1 MIIVSMV
8 SLVRVKQDDEQGIFE
23 AVRRSLEIIG
33 GIDDI
38 VNPGDL
44 VLINP
49 NLVAVP
55 AGRLSGAITRWEVCK
70 AIADLVKEKGG
81 RPVIAESSAAGVDTE
96 KVIEAGEYAQ
106 LRERGYEVVDL
117 KPTPPAKIPVP
128 EGHKVFSELGSWELV
143 QKADVIISVPVM
155 KTHDQTEVTLSMKNL
170 KGLIDDAQKKA
181 FHKNGLLEGVVD
193 LMTALKPSLTVFDAT
208 VCQEG
213 MGPIFGTPVPM
224 GLILASKDLVAADA
238 VGGRIMGY
246 EPKDVMITVRA
257 AFRGIGE
264 MDLEKIEVRGDATI
278 SEVERRFKRS
288 SETIMEGVPPFELM
302 MDEGACTG
310 CRNTVISAIMDLK
323 DQSLE
328 GNLEGK
334 YVIAGPLNEN
344 LLPPGAEK
352 ENTILVGICT
362 KHLENRGT
370 YVQGC
375 PPNNIFV
382 VRAVVGEGQKIERRY
397 ATEEGADDQA
407 KEALL
412 KGKRRGKNEGSC
424 CH

>member
-1 MIIVSMV
+1 MSLV
-8 SLVRVKQDDEQGIFE
+8 SLVRVRQDDEQGIYE
-23 AVRRSLEIIG
+23 AVRRSLDIIG
-33 GIDDI
+33 GIEDI
-38 VNPGDL
+38 VNPGNL

-55 AGRLSGAITRWEVCK
+55 TDRFSGAITRWEVCK

-106 LRERGYEVVDL
+106 LREQGYDVVDL
-117 KPTPPAKIPVP
+117 KTTPGTKIPVP
-128 EGHKVFSELGSWELV
+128 DGYKVFSELGSWELV

-170 KGLIDDAQKKA
+170 KGLIDDATKKS
-181 FHKNGLLEGVVD
+181 FHRDGLLEGVVD

-208 VCQEG
+208 ICQEG

-224 GLILASKDLVAADA
+224 GLILASKDLVAADS

-246 EPKDVMITVRA
+246 DPRDVMITVRA
-257 AFRGIGE
+257 AARGIGE
-264 MDLEKIEVRGDATI
+264 MDLEKIKVRGDATI
-278 SEVERRFKRS
+278 AEVERRFKRS
-288 SETIMEGVPPFELM
+288 SETILEGVPPFELM
-302 MDEGACTG
+302 LDKGACTG

-323 DQSLE
+323 SQELQGS
-328 GNLEGK
+328 LEGK
-334 YVIAGPLNEN
+334 YVVAGPLDEK

-362 KHLENRGT
+362 KHLADRGT

-382 VRAVVGEGQKIERRY
+382 VRAVVGEGQKVERRY
-397 ATEEGADDQA
+397 ATEEGSDDQS
-407 KEALL
+407 KEVLL
-412 KGKRRGKNEGSC
+412 DGKKREKNEGSC